1 MVYVYR
7 GDTVFCVAA
16 VSGDKISKA
25 VSLISKIITSDSYV
39 GDINMKLKDKC
50 FTQHNCS
57 GGQLSHPHV

>member
-1 MVYVYR
+1 M
-7 GDTVFCVAA
+7 FCVAA